1 MIVAM
6 KVSKEDIRAF
16 FYETIPDYFL
26 DLLPKLWVV
35 LVAVALSIV
44 GAIIDMGDFSVP
56 GWFWLALIAISVF
69 IAQFMLWI
77 EVRNE
82 RDALRKYNV
91 TQDALKQIA
100 EYRHQ
105 GITFQNEKIKTEEE
119 HGDWWARYKILRKEM
134 IGFISENFS
143 PTESQ
148 LFDRLGIFDFFIL
161 PGDPEEMTYK
171 YLQRR
176 SWIIRDH
183 KWLDD
188 LAKDYGRKRHRAEIE
203 DDNEQG

>member
-77 EVRNE
+77 EV
-82 RDALRKYNV
+82 LR
-91 TQDALKQIA
+91 L
-100 EYRHQ
+100 
-105 GITFQNEKIKTEEE
+105 
-119 HGDWWARYKILRKEM
+119 EM
-134 IGFISENFS
+134 SA
-143 PTESQ
+143 
-148 LFDRLGIFDFFIL
+148 
-161 PGDPEEMTYK
+161 M
-171 YLQRR
+171 
-176 SWIIRDH
+176 H
-183 KWLDD
+183 
-188 LAKDYGRKRHRAEIE
+188 
-203 DDNEQG
+203 